1 MVTENEQREI
11 MNEAII
17 HRVDDFLMKPL
28 NPQQIASQLAF
39 LLEYDAVTEDYTA
52 QEYVID
58 FNKRSALKQ
67 HDVDWKTWID
77 IYTQLAEWDLRLD
90 ELDIADNL
98 RETHRLEKREC
109 NALFARYIEDN
120 YSDWLVGED
129 SPVLSVDL
137 LYKHVIPEIQVGK
150 QVFFMVMDCMR
161 LDHWLKIK
169 PLLDPY
175 FQMTTHYHYSILPTA
190 TNYSRNS
197 IFSGL
202 FPLEFSQRYP
212 DLWVEADGENTS
224 VNRYEKDLMRLQL
237 ERHGIYL
244 KPASHYFKIF
254 DVRGEMEYL
263 QWISNTKRI
272 SLAAVVV
279 AVSYT
284 HLTLPTKRIV

>member
-1 MVTENEQREI
+1 MWIDGEINSLETHILFLEQKGYQITPAVKGADGLSLLHEKIYDAVLINHIMPDMDGMLLLSAIKRRYPHLPVVMVTESEQRET

-17 HRVDDFLMKPL
+17 HHVDDFLMKPL
-28 NPQQIASQLAF
+28 NPKQIASQLAF
-39 LLEYDAVTEDYTA
+39 LLEYDAVKEDYTA

-67 HDVDWKTWID
+67 QEVDWKTWID

-98 RETHRLEKREC
+98 RETHRLEKQEC

-161 LDHWLKIK
+161 LDHWLKLS
-169 PLLDPY
+169 P
-175 FQMTTHYHYSILPTA
+175 S
-190 TNYSRNS
+190 
-197 IFSGL
+197 
-202 FPLEFSQRYP
+202 
-212 DLWVEADGENTS
+212 
-224 VNRYEKDLMRLQL
+224 
-237 ERHGIYL
+237 
-244 KPASHYFKIF
+244 
-254 DVRGEMEYL
+254 
-263 QWISNTKRI
+263 
-272 SLAAVVV
+272 
-279 AVSYT
+279 
-284 HLTLPTKRIV
+284 